1 MLANN
6 FFSFHIDY
14 IGLFK
19 LGKTSDER
27 INNFEEIIGKHFL
40 EKNST
45 VLIPTYSYSYTKKE
59 IYDMI
64 NTPSDVGHVTEALRK
79 NWCYAR
85 TIDPLFSYIVL
96 GPGVSKEN
104 FFPRDYESFGDNS
117 LIAELYEKNAMICS
131 IASSWT
137 RTFTELH
144 LIERMLEMKYRQNKT
159 FHGKTIDTSGD
170 THETSV
176 TFFCKN
182 YDYNLRS
189 GHAQLAEDLIK
200 DDVIKTINIE
210 DRLQIKGVFFKDLY
224 EYVKHKIKKDYFYL
238 CEEPPND
245 RK

>member
-1 MLANN
+1 MLTNN
-6 FFSFHIDY
+6 LFSFHIDY
-14 IGLFK
+14 IGLFR

-27 INNFEEIIGKHFL
+27 INNFEKIIDKHFL
-40 EKNST
+40 DNGST

-59 IYDMI
+59 IYDMR
-64 NTPSDVGHVTEALRK
+64 NTSSDVGYVTEALRK

-85 TIDPLFSYIVL
+85 TIDPLFSYVVF
-96 GPGVSKEN
+96 GAGTSEEN
-104 FFPRDYESFGDNS
+104 FSPRDYESFGENS
-117 LIAELYEKNAMICS
+117 LISELYEKNAMLCS

-144 LIERMLEMKYRQNKT
+144 LIERMLEVKYRKNKT
-159 FHGKTIDTSGD
+159 FYGETIDFDGTA
-170 THETSV
+170 HKTSV

-200 DDVIKTINIE
+200 DEVMKTINIE
-210 DRLQIKGVFFKDLY
+210 NKLQIKGVFFKDLY
-224 EYVKHKIKKDYFYL
+224 EYVEHKIRKDYFYL
-238 CEEPPND
+238 CEEIPNG